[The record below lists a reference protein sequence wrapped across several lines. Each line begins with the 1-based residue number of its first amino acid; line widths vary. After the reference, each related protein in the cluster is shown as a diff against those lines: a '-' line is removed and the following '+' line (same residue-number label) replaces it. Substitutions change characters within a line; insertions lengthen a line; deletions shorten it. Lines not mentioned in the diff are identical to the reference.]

1 MNIRDSDDLS
11 VQTTTCWREQ
21 CLETQKYIHNCWTMT
36 KVFQNWN
43 QEWKTPQ
50 YDQGSI
56 GLKKNTCS
64 GKFCLVLDKK
74 EVWIS

>member
-1 MNIRDSDDLS
+1 MNNDKGISELKSRM
-11 VQTTTCWREQ
+11 E
-21 CLETQKYIHNCWTMT
+21 K
-36 KVFQNWN
+36 
-43 QEWKTPQ
+43 KTQ

>member
-1 MNIRDSDDLS
+1 
-11 VQTTTCWREQ
+11 
-21 CLETQKYIHNCWTMT
+21 MT

>member
-1 MNIRDSDDLS
+1 MRTWDFKNIYII
-11 VQTTTCWREQ
+11 VEQ
-21 CLETQKYIHNCWTMT
+21 WQRYFRIEIKNG
-36 KVFQNWN
+36 K
-43 QEWKTPQ
+43 KTQ

>member
-1 MNIRDSDDLS
+1 MIWVFKQPLVGESNALK
-11 VQTTTCWREQ
+11 
-21 CLETQKYIHNCWTMT
+21 LQKYIHNCWTMT

>member
-1 MNIRDSDDLS
+1 M
-11 VQTTTCWREQ
+11 
-21 CLETQKYIHNCWTMT
+21 K

-56 GLKKNTCS
+56 GLKKIHVVVS
-64 GKFCLVLDKK
+64 SV
-74 EVWIS
+74 